1 MVKTEFKRRM
11 IDGLNALCDQWFDD
25 NALMKGIARTV
36 IQANADKY
44 DNVIDMLTDSK
55 GNVLVDELLNN
66 ITEDVHIDL
75 PYLNK
80 VLLLSKKDISN
91 IINGSL
97 H

>member
-1 MVKTEFKRRM
+1 M

-80 VLLLSKKDISN
+80 VLLLSRKDISN

>member
-1 MVKTEFKRRM
+1 MVKDEFKRRM
-11 IDGLNALCDQWFDD
+11 LEGLYKLCDQWFDD

-36 IQANADKY
+36 IQANANKY
-44 DNVIDMLTDSK
+44 DAVLDMLTDEN
-55 GNVLVDELLNN
+55 GNVLVNELLNN
-66 ITEDVHIDL
+66 ITDDVHIDL

-80 VLLLSKKDISN
+80 VLILSKTDIRN